1 MVTTKSLRDFAT
13 DCLAWALREDDPS
26 RKQNFVTA
34 ARSWA
39 ATADAI
45 DRFVEDGR
53 GSVVDDLKQK
63 LN

>member
-1 MVTTKSLRDFAT
+1 MVTTKSLRHFAA

-26 RKQNFVTA
+26 QKQNLVTA

-39 ATADAI
+39 ATADTI
-45 DRFVEDGR
+45 DRCVQSGR
-53 GSVVDDLKQK
+53 GSVVDDLKRK

>member
-1 MVTTKSLRDFAT
+1 MVTTKSLREFAT

-26 RKQNFVTA
+26 QKQNFMTA

-45 DRFVEDGR
+45 DRFVQDGR
-53 GSVVDDLKQK
+53 GAAADDLRQK